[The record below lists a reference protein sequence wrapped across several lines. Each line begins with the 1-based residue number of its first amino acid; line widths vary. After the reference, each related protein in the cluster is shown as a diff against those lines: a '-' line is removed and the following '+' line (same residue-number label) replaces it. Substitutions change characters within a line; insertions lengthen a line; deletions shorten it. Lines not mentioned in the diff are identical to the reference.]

1 MKFVVEVVDR
11 VRKTAPPKRRRVEI
25 DTSFVDGTHPS
36 NQRAAQSDYEHNVK
50 ANGQP
55 ELEPTADLSD
65 NANAQSH
72 LEDVANIVPGETDAD
87 TELAIDELVALAEDM
102 DAELA
107 RQHAAQHEAERQRDE
122 AYRELEALRECTQEH
137 AGAEAQDREAAR
149 EQLAQLEEAIS
160 LARAERLEA
169 ETERDQATQSAGELL
184 RELEALKGA
193 MEQRETDL
201 QCEIAQAHER
211 IAGLEAE
218 IAKAHEAQR
227 EADAKACE
235 AESQRDEACREL
247 EALKGAVEQR
257 ETDFLSE
264 IEQAHER
271 IAGLEAETANVHDAK
286 QEADA
291 RACEAALQRD
301 EVCRELEALREDA
314 GQKMS
319 EERQELEN
327 ARKRL
332 AQLDEVIP
340 LARAERLEAE
350 AERDQATRRADE
362 ADRELASERK
372 AAEQRDASARRSSEE
387 AQERI
392 AYLEAEI
399 DRAHEARR
407 EAEAKARKTESLSG
421 GSVGQQVET
430 QVRSRTTTGTP
441 SAADQTAK
449 DSQLDRSSSAQSKP
463 LPAAVQNTVAPTDSS
478 RSGNDGDR
486 SQRGAS
492 KQTSQSVENAK
503 SATTSK
509 SDKPADPTENTNQA
523 ARRERRSEPRSK
535 SRIRATIWCEG
546 MSQAWN
552 CIIRERSK
560 CGAQLEYVQ
569 DRYGNMQL
577 EFKPGDQLTLK
588 FETPMEITTTTCVV
602 IWAGENCC
610 GVKFS
615 GQFHNEM
622 KKIGNYSKK
631 KMADKAAVGSDT
643 KSKKAVRIL
652 TNAISLG
659 IGSR

>member
-235 AESQRDEACREL
+235 AES
-247 EALKGAVEQR
+247 
-257 ETDFLSE
+257 
-264 IEQAHER
+264 
-271 IAGLEAETANVHDAK
+271 
-286 QEADA
+286 
-291 RACEAALQRD
+291 QRD

-560 CGAQLEYVQ
+560 GGAQLEYVQ

-659 IGSR
+659 IGSIED